1 MKDKIAKS
9 IQNLAAGDAAQKLE
23 LLFQTL
29 GYTTQRKFELDS
41 NHPEDFIDTFG
52 FGEINQQRASLSQWK
67 SVDFLFQLTEDEI
80 KSNGQLGFSSNIDQN
95 YLQSYIFLAVELREN
110 DYTRSQLSDITRE
123 VNRQSDIPIMVLFRH
138 GECFTLSI
146 INRRPNKRAT
156 SKDVLEKITLIKDI
170 NISYPH
176 RAHIEILFDL
186 SLPQLFKQYQFTNFD
201 QLHDAWQKT
210 LDTSELNKRFFKE
223 VANWYFWA
231 VQNVTF
237 PEGAGGNVEI
247 RNATSVIRL
256 ITRLIFVW
264 FLKEKGLVPDD
275 LFNYQSIQE
284 LIKSNAPEESTYY
297 KAILQNLFFATL
309 NQEMN
314 TPNKPDNRKFR
325 NKAKQAGGR
334 DQNYMI
340 HNVYRYE
347 DYFHDS
353 PAILRLF
360 DNIPFLN
367 GGLFE
372 CLDKP
377 DGDNPKQIIRI
388 DGFSERQD
396 NRLNIPNCLFFSE
409 SDRQIDLN
417 DVYGTKNKRYT
428 VRGLINIFH
437 SYKFTVTENTPIEEE
452 IALDPELLG
461 KVFENLLAAYN
472 PETNTTAR
480 KQTGSFYTP
489 REIVDYMVDEALI
502 ACLEGK
508 LSDPS
513 LTLPSKEREIEE
525 TPPFLRQGCSFDLG
539 AIRPLLPVVA
549 PISETHTKSWTRRAG
564 THHPPPLQND
574 DLPENETPPF
584 LRGAGGDRL
593 RHLLAYNDQPHQFT
607 DTEVSGLIE
616 AIDNLKILDPACG
629 SGAFPMGILHKLVYI
644 LSKLDPQNG
653 RWKEKQISKA
663 SEIPDGTIREKVI
676 EDIEQAFE
684 HNELDYGRKL
694 YLIENCIYGVDI
706 QPVAIQISK
715 LRFFISL
722 IVHQN
727 IDNSQENRGVR
738 PLPNLETK
746 FVAANALIGIKG
758 AADFTLR
765 DPRIEQ
771 KEKELA
777 EVRRS
782 YFMARTP
789 KTKAKYRELDD
800 RVRHQISEI
809 LKSGG
814 FPSESA
820 EKLANWKPYEQNAV
834 ADFFDSEW
842 MFGLGD
848 GFDVCIGNPPY
859 VRQEQIKEFK
869 PIFKSQYDCYTGVA
883 DLYVYF
889 YEQGL
894 KLLKNQGIL
903 CYISSNKYFRSGY
916 GEKLRKFLANESTI
930 QQLIDFGDAPIFTAI
945 AYPSIIIASKEQ
957 PKNHQTRV
965 LNWELGQP
973 VDQFAFVFENQSF
986 LMAQKELTADG
997 WRLESSTVL
1006 NLLGKLRTTGTPLGE
1021 YVNGRFYR
1029 GILTG
1034 FNEAFVVDRETRDRL
1049 IAEHPSSAEVL
1060 KPFLRG
1066 RDVKRWSVNFAE
1078 QYLIKIE
1085 SSENKQ
1091 HPWSGKSAKEAEK
1104 IFAKTYPAIHARF
1117 DELREELSK
1126 RSDQGKFFW
1135 ELRSCKYWHEFE
1147 HPKIIYPNICNRNTF
1162 AWDDTGF
1169 YANQKAFIIS
1179 GTSKYLLGIL
1189 NSNIFMW
1196 FFDKLLAKL
1205 QNGFYEPSS
1214 IFMDKLPIP
1223 NAQPQEKLAIEIL
1236 VNYIIYLTA
1245 ELKDIPSHGEKM
1257 VETAEDKLMLSYFE
1271 QIVDALV
1278 MELYLPEEL
1287 HSHDKYF
1294 MSHVLSENLPA
1305 FDTIKGDKMPALRQI
1320 FKRLFDSEHPIR
1332 VHIYF
1337 LNSLEVVRII
1347 RGLG

>member
-1 MKDKIAKS
+1 MNEQQIKETIAQS
-9 IQNLAAGDAAQKLE
+9 IQNLANGNAGEKIEA
-23 LLFQTL
+23 LFQTL
-29 GYTTQRKFELDS
+29 GYSTTRKVELDS
-41 NHPEDFIDTFG
+41 NNPNDFLDMFAWE
-52 FGEINQQRASLSQWK
+52 EINQQRAMFSEWK

-80 KSNGQLGFSSNIDQN
+80 KSNGQLSLFSNQIDKN
-95 YLQSYIFLAVELREN
+95 YLQSYIFLAVGLRGN
-110 DYTRSQLSDITRE
+110 HYNRTDLSNITRE
-123 VNRQSDIPIMVLFRH
+123 VNRLSDIPIMVLFRH

-146 INRRPNKRAT
+146 IHRPPNKKAT

-170 NISYPH
+170 NIIQPH

-186 SLPQLFKQYQFTNFD
+186 SLPQLYKQYQFTNFD

-237 PEGAGGNVEI
+237 PEGAGENIEI

-284 LIKSNAPEESTYY
+284 LIKSNAPTESTYY

-314 TPNKPDNRKFR
+314 TPSKPDNRKFR
-325 NKAKQAGGR
+325 NKAKQAGRR
-334 DQNYMI
+334 DQNYMV

-353 PAILRLF
+353 QAILRLF
-360 DNIPFLN
+360 DDIPFLN

-377 DGDNPKQIIRI
+377 DQDQPKQIIRI

-409 SDRQIDLN
+409 SDQQIDLN

-564 THHPPPLQND
+564 TGAPPLQND

-629 SGAFPMGILHKLVYI
+629 SGAFPMGILHKLVLI
-644 LSKLDPQNG
+644 LTKLDPQNR
-653 RWKEKQISKA
+653 RWKEKQIAKA
-663 SEIPDGTIREKVI
+663 NEIPDSTIREKVI

-706 QPVAIQISK
+706 QPIAIQISK

-727 IDNSQENRGVR
+727 IDNSLENRGVR

-746 FVAANALIGIKG
+746 FVAANALLGIKG
-758 AADFTLR
+758 AGDFTLR
-765 DPRIEQ
+765 DPRIEE

-777 EVRRS
+777 EIRRS

-800 RVRHQISEI
+800 RIRHQISEI

-814 FPSESA
+814 FPGESA
-820 EKLANWKPYEQNAV
+820 EKLAIWKPYEQNTF
-834 ADFFDSEW
+834 ADFFDAEW

-894 KLLKNQGIL
+894 KLLKNKGIL

-916 GEKLRKFLANESTI
+916 GEKLRKCLANQSTI
-930 QQLIDFGDAPIFTAI
+930 LQLIDFGDAPIFTAI

-957 PKNHQTRV
+957 PENHQTRV

-973 VDQFAFVFENQSF
+973 VNRFASVFENQSF
-986 LMAQKELTADG
+986 FIAQKELTADG
-997 WRLESSTVL
+997 WRLESNSVL
-1006 NLLGKLRTTGTPLGE
+1006 QLLEKLRKAGTPLGE

-1066 RDVKRWSVNFAE
+1066 RDVKRWRVEYQNLW
-1078 QYLIKIE
+1078 LIFTRRGIDIK
-1085 SSENKQ
+1085 K
-1091 HPWSGKSAKEAEK
+1091 
-1104 IFAKTYPAIHARF
+1104 YPAI
-1117 DELREELSK
+1117 ENYLSQYQEK
-1126 RSDQGKFFW
+1126 LTPGTGRKAGTYKWYEIQDNVA
-1135 ELRSCKYWHEFE
+1135 YWQEFE
-1147 HPKIIYPNICNRNTF
+1147 QPKIILGRFMNRSTF
-1162 AWDDTGF
+1162 TFDRNNF
-1169 YANQKAFIIS
+1169 YHNDSLYMIS
-1179 GTSKYLLGIL
+1179 GVNEYVVSVL
-1189 NSNIFMW
+1189 NSSVSWW
-1196 FFDKLLAKL
+1196 FLTHICTDL
-1205 QNGFYEPSS
+1205 QNGYIQAFRENLFQ
-1214 IFMDKLPIP
+1214 IPIP
-1223 NAQPQEKLAIEIL
+1223 KLANNEQEPIINL
-1236 VNYIIYLTA
+1236 VNYIIYLTD

-1294 MSHVLSENLPA
+1294 MRHVLSENLPA
-1305 FDTIKGDKMPALRQI
+1305 FDTLKGDKMQALRQI
-1320 FKRLFDSEHPIR
+1320 FKRFFDSEHPIR
-1332 VHIYF
+1332 VNIYF

-1347 RGLG
+1347 RGLETR

>member
-1 MKDKIAKS
+1 MNEQQIKDKIAKS
-9 IQNLAAGDAAQKLE
+9 INDLSKGNPGDKIEQLFQNL
-23 LLFQTL
+23 
-29 GYTTQRKFELDS
+29 GYSTQRKFELDS
-41 NHPEDFIDTFG
+41 HNPDDFLDTFDWE
-52 FGEINQQRASLSQWK
+52 EINRERAMFSQWQ

-80 KSNGQLGFSSNIDQN
+80 KSHGQLSLFTNQIDKN
-95 YLQSYIFLAVELREN
+95 YLQSYIFLAVGLRGN
-110 DYTRSQLSDITRE
+110 HCTRTQLSNITRE
-123 VNRQSDIPIMVLFRH
+123 VNRLSDIPIMVLFRH
-138 GECFTLSI
+138 DDGFTLSI
-146 INRRPNKRAT
+146 INRRPHKRET

-170 NISYPH
+170 NIFEPH

-186 SLPQLFKQYQFTNFD
+186 SLPQLYKQHQFTNFD
-201 QLHDAWQKT
+201 QLHNAWQKT
-210 LDTSELNKRFFKE
+210 LDTSELNTRFFKE

-237 PEGAGGNVEI
+237 PEGAGENIEI

-264 FLKEKGLVPDD
+264 FLKEKELVSDD
-275 LFNYQSIQE
+275 LFKYESIQE

-314 TPNKPDNRKFR
+314 TPSKPDHRKFR

-347 DYFHDS
+347 NYFQDS
-353 PAILRLF
+353 QGFLRLLE
-360 DNIPFLN
+360 NIPFLN

-377 DGDNPKQIIRI
+377 DQENPKLILRV
-388 DGFSERQD
+388 DGFSDRQD
-396 NRLNIPNCLFFSE
+396 NLLNVPNFLFFNESE
-409 SDRQIDLN
+409 EVDLN
-417 DVYGTKNKRYT
+417 EVYGTKNKRYR

-502 ACLEGK
+502 AYLEGK

-513 LTLPSKEREIEE
+513 LTLPSKGRELEDPSL
-525 TPPFLRQGCSFDLG
+525 T
-539 AIRPLLPVVA
+539 LP
-549 PISETHTKSWTRRAG
+549 SKGRE
-564 THHPPPLQND
+564 L
-574 DLPENETPPF
+574 EETPPF

-593 RHLLAYNDQPHQFT
+593 RHLLAYNDQPHLFT
-607 DTEVSGLIE
+607 DTEVEGLIE

-629 SGAFPMGILHKLVYI
+629 SGAFPMGILHKLVFI
-644 LSKLDPQNG
+644 LTKLDPQNR
-653 RWKEKQISKA
+653 RWKEKQIAKA
-663 SEIPDGTIREKVI
+663 NEIPDGTIREKVI

-684 HNELDYGRKL
+684 QNELDYGRKL

-727 IDNSQENRGVR
+727 IDNSLENRGVR

-746 FVAANALIGIKG
+746 FVAANALLGIGKQLNLRSPEVIK
-758 AADFTLR
+758 
-765 DPRIEQ
+765 
-771 KEKELA
+771 KEAELA
-777 EVRRS
+777 KVRQK

-789 KTKAKYRELDD
+789 KTKRECREKDEQL
-800 RVRHQISEI
+800 REEIGGLLKQIGLEN
-809 LKSGG
+809 
-814 FPSESA
+814 A
-820 EKLANWKPYEQNAV
+820 TADTLARWNPYDQNAF
-834 ADFFDSEW
+834 ADFFDLEW
-842 MFGLGD
+842 MFGINH
-848 GFDVCIGNPPY
+848 GFDICIGNPPY

-894 KLLKNQGIL
+894 KLLKNKGIL

-916 GEKLRKFLANESTI
+916 GEKLRKFLANQSTI
-930 QQLIDFGDAPIFTAI
+930 LQLIDFGDAPIFTAI

-957 PKNHQTRV
+957 PENHQTRV

-973 VDQFAFVFENQSF
+973 VDRFASVFENQSF
-986 LMAQKELTADG
+986 FIAQKELTADG
-997 WRLESSTVL
+997 WRLESNSVL
-1006 NLLGKLRTTGTPLGE
+1006 QLLEKLRKAGKPLGE
-1021 YVNGRFYR
+1021 YVNGRFYY
-1029 GILTG
+1029 GIKTG

-1049 IAEHPSSAEVL
+1049 ISDHPSSAEVL

-1066 RDVKRWSVNFAE
+1066 RDVKRWCVEYQDLWLLFIPWHFPLHQDSSIVGASEKAE
-1078 QYLIKIE
+1078 KELIKR
-1085 SSENKQ
+1085 
-1091 HPWSGKSAKEAEK
+1091 
-1104 IFAKTYPAIHARF
+1104 YPAIYKHLLKFKSKLSARNKA
-1117 DELREELSK
+1117 ETGIRYEWYVLQRCAAS
-1126 RSDQGKFFW
+1126 
-1135 ELRSCKYWHEFE
+1135 YWQEFE
-1147 HPKIIYPNICNRNTF
+1147 RPKIIIPAIT
-1162 AWDDTGF
+1162 
-1169 YANQKAFIIS
+1169 QKAEYAADFS
-1179 GTSKYLLGIL
+1179 DYYSNDKTSICVAEDVLYVLGIL
-1189 NSNIFMW
+1189 NSQLMSW
-1196 FFDKLLAKL
+1196 FI
-1205 QNGFYEPSS
+1205 QNTAASKQGGFYEFKPMYVSK
-1214 IFMDKLPIP
+1214 IPIVKSDHP
-1223 NAQPQEKLAIEIL
+1223 ELIETI
-1236 VNYIIYLTA
+1236 VDYIIYLTA

-1257 VETAEDKLMLSYFE
+1257 VATAEDKLMLSYFE

-1294 MSHVLSENLPA
+1294 MRHLLSENIPA
-1305 FDTIKGDKMPALRQI
+1305 FDTLKGDKMNALRQI
-1320 FKRLFDSEHPIR
+1320 FKGLFDSEHPIR
-1332 VHIYF
+1332 VNINF

-1347 RGLG
+1347 RGLA

>member
-1 MKDKIAKS
+1 MNEREMKDKIAKS
-9 IQNLAAGDAAQKLE
+9 IQSLAAGNAAEKLE

-41 NHPEDFIDTFG
+41 NSPEDFIDTFG

-80 KSNGQLGFSSNIDQN
+80 KSNRKLGFSSNIDQN

-170 NISYPH
+170 NIFQPH

-275 LFNYQSIQE
+275 LFNYQRVQQ
-284 LIKSNAPEESTYY
+284 LIKSYEPTESTYY

-314 TPNKPDNRKFR
+314 TPSKPDNRKFR

-334 DQNYMI
+334 DQNYMV

-347 DYFHDS
+347 HYFHDS

-377 DGDNPKQIIRI
+377 DQYQPKQIVRI

-409 SDRQIDLN
+409 SAQQIDLN

-508 LSDPS
+508 LTS
-513 LTLPSKEREIEE
+513 LSGEKEVN
-525 TPPFLRQGCSFDLG
+525 Q
-539 AIRPLLPVVA
+539 
-549 PISETHTKSWTRRAG
+549 
-564 THHPPPLQND
+564 
-574 DLPENETPPF
+574 
-584 LRGAGGDRL
+584 RL
-593 RHLLAYNDQPHQFT
+593 RHLFAYNNQQHQFT

-727 IDNSQENRGVR
+727 IDDSQENRGVR

-800 RVRHQISEI
+800 QVRHQISEI

-965 LNWELGQP
+965 LNWELGQA
-973 VDQFAFVFENQSF
+973 VDQFASVFENQSF

-1006 NLLGKLRTTGTPLGE
+1006 NLLGKLRKAGTPLGE
-1021 YVNGRFYR
+1021 YVNGRFYY
-1029 GILTG
+1029 GIKTG

-1066 RDVKRWSVNFAE
+1066 RDVKRWSVEYQNLW
-1078 QYLIKIE
+1078 LIFTRRGIDIK
-1085 SSENKQ
+1085 K
-1091 HPWSGKSAKEAEK
+1091 
-1104 IFAKTYPAIHARF
+1104 YPAI
-1117 DELREELSK
+1117 ENYLSQYQEK
-1126 RSDQGKFFW
+1126 LTPGTGRKVGTYKWYEIQDNVA
-1135 ELRSCKYWHEFE
+1135 YWQEFE
-1147 HPKIIYPNICNRNTF
+1147 QPKIVYPDIAIRCEF
-1162 AWDDTGF
+1162 AFDTNSF
-1169 YANQKAFIIS
+1169 YPDCTLFLIPAE
-1179 GTSKYLLGIL
+1179 SKYLLGFL
-1189 NSNIFMW
+1189 NSGMIQ
-1196 FFDKLLAKL
+1196 FFINQICPAVRGDFKRFK
-1205 QNGFYEPSS
+1205 S
-1214 IFMDKLPIP
+1214 IYVSQIPIP
-1223 NAQPQEKLAIEIL
+1223 TTTEPQRNVIETL
-1236 VNYIIYLTA
+1236 VNYIIYLTG

-1271 QIVDALV
+1271 QVVDALV

-1332 VHIYF
+1332 VNIYF

>member
-1 MKDKIAKS
+1 MNEREMKDKIAKS
-9 IQNLAAGDAAQKLE
+9 IQSLAAGNAAEKLE

-41 NHPEDFIDTFG
+41 NSPEDFIDTFG

-80 KSNGQLGFSSNIDQN
+80 KSNRKLGFSSNIDQN

-170 NISYPH
+170 NIFQPH

-275 LFNYQSIQE
+275 LFNYQRVQQ
-284 LIKSNAPEESTYY
+284 LIKSYEPTESTYY

-314 TPNKPDNRKFR
+314 TPSKPDNRKFR

-334 DQNYMI
+334 DQNYMV

-347 DYFHDS
+347 HYFHDS

-377 DGDNPKQIIRI
+377 DQYQPKQIVRI

-409 SDRQIDLN
+409 SAQQIDLN

-508 LSDPS
+508 LTS
-513 LTLPSKEREIEE
+513 LSGEKEVN
-525 TPPFLRQGCSFDLG
+525 Q
-539 AIRPLLPVVA
+539 
-549 PISETHTKSWTRRAG
+549 
-564 THHPPPLQND
+564 
-574 DLPENETPPF
+574 
-584 LRGAGGDRL
+584 RL
-593 RHLLAYNDQPHQFT
+593 RHLFAYNNQSHQFT

-727 IDNSQENRGVR
+727 IDDSQENRGVR

-800 RVRHQISEI
+800 QVRHQISEI

-965 LNWELGQP
+965 LNWELGQA
-973 VDQFAFVFENQSF
+973 VDQFASVFENQSF

-1006 NLLGKLRTTGTPLGE
+1006 NLLEKLRTTGTPLGE
-1021 YVNGRFYR
+1021 YVNGRFYY
-1029 GILTG
+1029 GIKTG

-1066 RDVKRWSVNFAE
+1066 RDVKRWSVEYQNLW
-1078 QYLIKIE
+1078 LIFTRRGIDIK
-1085 SSENKQ
+1085 K
-1091 HPWSGKSAKEAEK
+1091 
-1104 IFAKTYPAIHARF
+1104 YPAI
-1117 DELREELSK
+1117 ENYLSQYQEK
-1126 RSDQGKFFW
+1126 LTPGTGRKVGTYKWYEIQDNVA
-1135 ELRSCKYWHEFE
+1135 YWQEFE
-1147 HPKIIYPNICNRNTF
+1147 QPKIVYPDIAIRCEF
-1162 AWDDTGF
+1162 AFDTNSF
-1169 YANQKAFIIS
+1169 YPDCTLFLIPAE
-1179 GTSKYLLGIL
+1179 SKYLLGFL
-1189 NSNIFMW
+1189 NSGMIQ
-1196 FFDKLLAKL
+1196 FFINQICPAVRGDFKRFK
-1205 QNGFYEPSS
+1205 S
-1214 IFMDKLPIP
+1214 IYVSQIPIP
-1223 NAQPQEKLAIEIL
+1223 TTTEPQRNVIETL
-1236 VNYIIYLTA
+1236 VNYIIYLTG

-1271 QIVDALV
+1271 QVVDALV

-1294 MSHVLSENLPA
+1294 MSHVLSENLPV

-1332 VHIYF
+1332 VNIYF

>member
-1 MKDKIAKS
+1 MNEREMKDKIAKS
-9 IQNLAAGDAAQKLE
+9 IQSLAAGNAAEKLE

-41 NHPEDFIDTFG
+41 NSPEDFIDTFG

-80 KSNGQLGFSSNIDQN
+80 KSNRKLGFSSNIDQN

-170 NISYPH
+170 NIFQPH

-275 LFNYQSIQE
+275 LFNYQRVQQ
-284 LIKSNAPEESTYY
+284 LIKSYEPTESTYY

-314 TPNKPDNRKFR
+314 TPSKPDNRKFR

-334 DQNYMI
+334 DQNYMV

-347 DYFHDS
+347 HYFHDS

-377 DGDNPKQIIRI
+377 DQYQPKQIVRI

-409 SDRQIDLN
+409 SAQQIDLN

-508 LSDPS
+508 LTS
-513 LTLPSKEREIEE
+513 LSGEKEVN
-525 TPPFLRQGCSFDLG
+525 Q
-539 AIRPLLPVVA
+539 
-549 PISETHTKSWTRRAG
+549 
-564 THHPPPLQND
+564 
-574 DLPENETPPF
+574 
-584 LRGAGGDRL
+584 RL
-593 RHLLAYNDQPHQFT
+593 RHLFAYNNQQHQFT

-727 IDNSQENRGVR
+727 IHDSQENRGVR

-800 RVRHQISEI
+800 QVRHQISEI

-842 MFGLGD
+842 MFGLGE

-965 LNWELGQP
+965 LNWELGQA
-973 VDQFAFVFENQSF
+973 VDQFASVFENQSF

-1006 NLLGKLRTTGTPLGE
+1006 NLLGKLRKAGTPLGE
-1021 YVNGRFYR
+1021 YVNGRFYY
-1029 GILTG
+1029 GIKTA
-1034 FNEAFVVDRETRDRL
+1034 FNEAFVVDTETRDRL
-1049 IAEHPSSAEVL
+1049 IAEHSSSAEVL

-1066 RDVKRWSVNFAE
+1066 RDVKRWRVNFAD

-1085 SSENKQ
+1085 SSENKK
-1091 HPWSGKSAKEAEK
+1091 HPWSNKENSEAEK
-1104 IFAKTYPAIHARF
+1104 VFAKTYPAIYKHFQQFRAS
-1117 DELREELSK
+1117 LIKRE
-1126 RSDQGKFFW
+1126 DQGKYFW
-1135 ELRSCKYWHEFE
+1135 ELRSCKYWQEFE
-1147 HPKIIYPNICNRNTF
+1147 QPKIIIPAITQNVEYAADFAGYFSNDKTSICVIE
-1162 AWDDTGF
+1162 DVC
-1169 YANQKAFIIS
+1169 YV
-1179 GTSKYLLGIL
+1179 LGIL
-1189 NSNIFMW
+1189 NSQLMW
-1196 FFDKLLAKL
+1196 WFI
-1205 QNGFYEPSS
+1205 QNTAASKQGGFYEFKPMYVS
-1214 IFMDKLPIP
+1214 KLPIVKSDRP
-1223 NAQPQEKLAIEIL
+1223 ELIETL

-1271 QIVDALV
+1271 QVVDALV

-1294 MSHVLSENLPA
+1294 MSHVLSENLPV

-1332 VHIYF
+1332 VNIYF

>member
-1 MKDKIAKS
+1 MNEQQMKDKIAKS
-9 IQNLAAGDAAQKLE
+9 IQNLAAGNAAQKLE

-170 NISYPH
+170 NIFQPH

-275 LFNYQSIQE
+275 LFNYQRVQE
-284 LIKSNAPEESTYY
+284 LIKSNEPTESTYY

-314 TPNKPDNRKFR
+314 TPSKPDNRKFR

-334 DQNYMI
+334 DQNYMV

-377 DGDNPKQIIRI
+377 DQDQPKQIVRI

-409 SDRQIDLN
+409 SEQQIDLN

-508 LSDPS
+508 LTS
-513 LTLPSKEREIEE
+513 LSGEREVN
-525 TPPFLRQGCSFDLG
+525 Q
-539 AIRPLLPVVA
+539 
-549 PISETHTKSWTRRAG
+549 
-564 THHPPPLQND
+564 
-574 DLPENETPPF
+574 
-584 LRGAGGDRL
+584 RL
-593 RHLLAYNDQPHQFT
+593 RHLFAYNNQSHQFT

-727 IDNSQENRGVR
+727 IDDSQENRGVR

-800 RVRHQISEI
+800 QVRHQISEI

-965 LNWELGQP
+965 LNWELGQA

-1066 RDVKRWSVNFAE
+1066 RDVKRWIVEDPDLWLLFIPWHFPLHEDSTIVGASEKAE
-1078 QYLIKIE
+1078 KELIKR
-1085 SSENKQ
+1085 
-1091 HPWSGKSAKEAEK
+1091 
-1104 IFAKTYPAIHARF
+1104 YPAIYKHLLKFKSQLSARNKA
-1117 DELREELSK
+1117 ETGIRYEWYVLQRCAAS
-1126 RSDQGKFFW
+1126 
-1135 ELRSCKYWHEFE
+1135 YWQEFE
-1147 HPKIIYPNICNRNTF
+1147 QPKIVYQEIATYQAF
-1162 AWDDTGF
+1162 AWDS
-1169 YANQKAFIIS
+1169 QKLYTNNKIFFIPNS
-1179 GTSKYLLGIL
+1179 TYYLLSIL
-1189 NSNIFMW
+1189 NSQITW
-1196 FFDKLLAKL
+1196 FFLDGIVGKMAGGTYAL
-1205 QNGFYEPSS
+1205 QS
-1214 IFMDKLPIP
+1214 IYISQIPIP
-1223 NAQPQEKLAIEIL
+1223 NAQPQEKSAIEIL

-1271 QIVDALV
+1271 QVVDALV

-1287 HSHDKYF
+1287 HSHDKHF
-1294 MSHVLSENLPA
+1294 MSHVLSENLPV

-1332 VHIYF
+1332 VNIYF

>member
-1 MKDKIAKS
+1 MNEREMKDKIAKS
-9 IQNLAAGDAAQKLE
+9 IQSLAAGNAAEKLE

-41 NHPEDFIDTFG
+41 NSPEDFIDTFG

-80 KSNGQLGFSSNIDQN
+80 KSNRKLGFSSNIDQN

-170 NISYPH
+170 NIFQPH

-275 LFNYQSIQE
+275 LFNYQRVQQ
-284 LIKSNAPEESTYY
+284 LIKSYEPTESTYY

-314 TPNKPDNRKFR
+314 TPSKPDNRKFR

-334 DQNYMI
+334 DQNYMV

-377 DGDNPKQIIRI
+377 DQYQPKQIVRI

-409 SDRQIDLN
+409 SAQQIDLN

-508 LSDPS
+508 LTS
-513 LTLPSKEREIEE
+513 LSGEKEVN
-525 TPPFLRQGCSFDLG
+525 Q
-539 AIRPLLPVVA
+539 
-549 PISETHTKSWTRRAG
+549 
-564 THHPPPLQND
+564 
-574 DLPENETPPF
+574 
-584 LRGAGGDRL
+584 RL
-593 RHLLAYNDQPHQFT
+593 RHLFAYNNQSHQFT

-727 IDNSQENRGVR
+727 IDDSQENRGVR

-800 RVRHQISEI
+800 QVRHQISEI

-965 LNWELGQP
+965 LNWELGQA
-973 VDQFAFVFENQSF
+973 VDQFASVFENQSF

-1006 NLLGKLRTTGTPLGE
+1006 NLLEKLRKAGTPLGE
-1021 YVNGRFYR
+1021 YVNGRFYY
-1029 GILTG
+1029 GIKTG

-1066 RDVKRWSVNFAE
+1066 RDVKRWSVEYQNLW
-1078 QYLIKIE
+1078 LIFTRRGIDIK
-1085 SSENKQ
+1085 K
-1091 HPWSGKSAKEAEK
+1091 
-1104 IFAKTYPAIHARF
+1104 YPAI
-1117 DELREELSK
+1117 ENYLSQYQEK
-1126 RSDQGKFFW
+1126 LTPGTGRKVGTYKWYEIQDNVA
-1135 ELRSCKYWHEFE
+1135 YWQEFE
-1147 HPKIIYPNICNRNTF
+1147 QPKIVYPDIAIRCEF
-1162 AWDDTGF
+1162 AFDTNSF
-1169 YANQKAFIIS
+1169 YPDCTLFLIPAE
-1179 GTSKYLLGIL
+1179 SKYLLGFL
-1189 NSNIFMW
+1189 NSGMIQ
-1196 FFDKLLAKL
+1196 FFINQICPAVRGDFKRFK
-1205 QNGFYEPSS
+1205 S
-1214 IFMDKLPIP
+1214 IYVSQIPIP
-1223 NAQPQEKLAIEIL
+1223 TTTEPQRNVIETL
-1236 VNYIIYLTA
+1236 VNYIIYLTG

-1271 QIVDALV
+1271 QVVDALV

-1294 MSHVLSENLPA
+1294 MSHVLSENLPV

-1332 VHIYF
+1332 VNIYF

>member
-1 MKDKIAKS
+1 MNEQQMKDKISQS
-9 IQNLAAGDAAQKLE
+9 IQNLAAGNAAEKIE
-23 LLFQTL
+23 ALFQTL
-29 GYTTQRKFELDS
+29 GYSTTRKFELDS
-41 NHPEDFIDTFG
+41 NNPNDFLDRFG
-52 FGEINQQRASLSQWK
+52 WEGINQQRAMFSEWK

-80 KSNGQLGFSSNIDQN
+80 KSNGKLGFVSKIDQN
-95 YLQSYIFLAVELREN
+95 YLQSYIFLAISLRGN
-110 DYTRSQLSDITRE
+110 HYNRTDLSNITRE
-123 VNRQSDIPIMVLFRH
+123 VNRQSDIPILVLFRH
-138 GECFTLSI
+138 GDCFTLSI
-146 INRRPNKRAT
+146 INRRPNKLET

-170 NISYPH
+170 NIFQPH

-186 SLPQLFKQYQFTNFD
+186 SLPQLYKQYQFTNFD

-231 VQNVTF
+231 VQNVTL
-237 PEGAGGNVEI
+237 PESGTGFQPVNNQEHHRQDAC
-247 RNATSVIRL
+247 ATFIIRL

-334 DQNYMI
+334 DQNYMV

-360 DNIPFLN
+360 DDIPFLN

-377 DGDNPKQIIRI
+377 DRDQPKQIIRI

-409 SDRQIDLN
+409 SDQQIDLN

-502 ACLEGK
+502 ACLECK

-539 AIRPLLPVVA
+539 EIRPLLPVVA

-564 THHPPPLQND
+564 TGAPPLQND

-607 DTEVSGLIE
+607 DTEVAGLIE
-616 AIDNLKILDPACG
+616 AIDHLKILDPACG
-629 SGAFPMGILHKLVYI
+629 SGAFPMGILHKLVFI
-644 LSKLDPQNG
+644 LTKLDPQNR
-653 RWKEKQISKA
+653 RWKEKQIAKA
-663 SEIPDGTIREKVI
+663 NEIPDSTIREKVI

-684 HNELDYGRKL
+684 QNELDYGRKL

-706 QPVAIQISK
+706 QPIAIQISK

-727 IDNSQENRGVR
+727 IDNSLENRGVR

-746 FVAANALIGIKG
+746 FVAANALLGIKG
-758 AADFTLR
+758 AGDFTLR
-765 DPRIEQ
+765 DPRIEE

-800 RVRHQISEI
+800 RIRHQISEI
-809 LKSGG
+809 LKCGG

-820 EKLANWKPYEQNAV
+820 EKLAIWKPYEQNTF
-834 ADFFDSEW
+834 ADFFDAEW
-842 MFGLGD
+842 MFGISD
-848 GFDVCIGNPPY
+848 GFDICIGNPPY
-859 VRQEQIKEFK
+859 VRQ
-869 PIFKSQYDCYTGVA
+869 G
-883 DLYVYF
+883 
-889 YEQGL
+889 
-894 KLLKNQGIL
+894 
-903 CYISSNKYFRSGY
+903 
-916 GEKLRKFLANESTI
+916 AN
-930 QQLIDFGDAPIFTAI
+930 
-945 AYPSIIIASKEQ
+945 
-957 PKNHQTRV
+957 
-965 LNWELGQP
+965 
-973 VDQFAFVFENQSF
+973 
-986 LMAQKELTADG
+986 
-997 WRLESSTVL
+997 
-1006 NLLGKLRTTGTPLGE
+1006 
-1021 YVNGRFYR
+1021 
-1029 GILTG
+1029 
-1034 FNEAFVVDRETRDRL
+1034 
-1049 IAEHPSSAEVL
+1049 
-1060 KPFLRG
+1060 
-1066 RDVKRWSVNFAE
+1066 
-1078 QYLIKIE
+1078 
-1085 SSENKQ
+1085 
-1091 HPWSGKSAKEAEK
+1091 
-1104 IFAKTYPAIHARF
+1104 
-1117 DELREELSK
+1117 
-1126 RSDQGKFFW
+1126 
-1135 ELRSCKYWHEFE
+1135 
-1147 HPKIIYPNICNRNTF
+1147 
-1162 AWDDTGF
+1162 
-1169 YANQKAFIIS
+1169 
-1179 GTSKYLLGIL
+1179 
-1189 NSNIFMW
+1189 
-1196 FFDKLLAKL
+1196 
-1205 QNGFYEPSS
+1205 
-1214 IFMDKLPIP
+1214 
-1223 NAQPQEKLAIEIL
+1223 
-1236 VNYIIYLTA
+1236 
-1245 ELKDIPSHGEKM
+1245 
-1257 VETAEDKLMLSYFE
+1257 
-1271 QIVDALV
+1271 
-1278 MELYLPEEL
+1278 
-1287 HSHDKYF
+1287 
-1294 MSHVLSENLPA
+1294 
-1305 FDTIKGDKMPALRQI
+1305 
-1320 FKRLFDSEHPIR
+1320 
-1332 VHIYF
+1332 
-1337 LNSLEVVRII
+1337 
-1347 RGLG
+1347 

>member
-1 MKDKIAKS
+1 MNEREMKDKIAKS
-9 IQNLAAGDAAQKLE
+9 IQSLAAGNAAEKLE

-41 NHPEDFIDTFG
+41 NSPEDFIDTFG

-80 KSNGQLGFSSNIDQN
+80 KSNRKLGFSSNIDQN

-170 NISYPH
+170 NIFQPH

-275 LFNYQSIQE
+275 LFNYQRVQQ
-284 LIKSNAPEESTYY
+284 LIKSYEPTESTYY

-314 TPNKPDNRKFR
+314 TPSKPDNRKFR

-334 DQNYMI
+334 DQNYMV

-347 DYFHDS
+347 HYFHDS

-377 DGDNPKQIIRI
+377 DQYQPKQIVRI

-409 SDRQIDLN
+409 SAQQIDLN

-508 LSDPS
+508 LTS
-513 LTLPSKEREIEE
+513 LSGEKEVN
-525 TPPFLRQGCSFDLG
+525 Q
-539 AIRPLLPVVA
+539 
-549 PISETHTKSWTRRAG
+549 
-564 THHPPPLQND
+564 
-574 DLPENETPPF
+574 
-584 LRGAGGDRL
+584 RL
-593 RHLLAYNDQPHQFT
+593 RHLFAYNNQSHQFT

-727 IDNSQENRGVR
+727 IDDSQENRGVR

-777 EVRRS
+777 EVRKS

-800 RVRHQISEI
+800 QVRHQISEI

-859 VRQEQIKEFK
+859 VRMEQIKHLK
-869 PIFKSQYDCYTGVA
+869 LSLQKQYDCYTGRA

-894 KLLKNQGIL
+894 KLLKNKGIL

-916 GEKLRKFLANESTI
+916 GEKLRKFLANQSTI
-930 QQLIDFGDAPIFTAI
+930 LQLIDFGDAPIFTAI

-957 PKNHQTRV
+957 PENHQTRV

-973 VDQFAFVFENQSF
+973 VDRFASVFENQSF
-986 LMAQKELTADG
+986 FIAQKELTADG
-997 WRLESSTVL
+997 WRLESNSVL
-1006 NLLGKLRTTGTPLGE
+1006 QLLEKLRKAGKPLGE

-1029 GILTG
+1029 GIVTG
-1034 FNEAFVVDRETRDRL
+1034 FNEAFVIDRSTRDRL
-1049 IAEHPSSAEVL
+1049 IAEHPASAEVV

-1066 RDVKRWSVNFAE
+1066 RDVKRWCVDFAE
-1078 QYLIKIE
+1078 QYI
-1085 SSENKQ
+1085 
-1091 HPWSGKSAKEAEK
+1091 
-1104 IFAKTYPAIHARF
+1104 IFAKRGFPVDKYPAIQAYLEQYRK
-1117 DELREELSK
+1117 ELSA
-1126 RSDQGKFFW
+1126 RATINTHPW
-1135 ELRSCKYWHEFE
+1135 YELQQPQEGIWQEFE
-1147 HPKIIYPNICNRNTF
+1147 QPKIVYQEIATYQAF
-1162 AWDDTGF
+1162 AWDS
-1169 YANQKAFIIS
+1169 QKLYTNNKIFFIPNS
-1179 GTSKYLLGIL
+1179 TYYLLSIL
-1189 NSNIFMW
+1189 NSQITW
-1196 FFDKLLAKL
+1196 FFLDRIVGKMAGGTYAL
-1205 QNGFYEPSS
+1205 QS
-1214 IFMDKLPIP
+1214 IYISQIPIP
-1223 NAQPQEKLAIEIL
+1223 NAQPQEKSAIETL

-1271 QIVDALV
+1271 QVVDALV

-1287 HSHDKYF
+1287 HSNDKYF

-1320 FKRLFDSEHPIR
+1320 FKRIFDSEHPIR
-1332 VHIYF
+1332 VNIYF

>member
-1 MKDKIAKS
+1 MNEQEMKDKIAKS
-9 IQNLAAGDAAQKLE
+9 IQNLAAGNAAQKLE

-52 FGEINQQRASLSQWK
+52 FEEINQQRASLSQWK

-80 KSNGQLGFSSNIDQN
+80 KSNGQLGFSSNIDKN

-110 DYTRSQLSDITRE
+110 DYTRSQLSHITRE
-123 VNRQSDIPIMVLFRH
+123 VNRQSDIAIMVLFRH

-170 NISYPH
+170 NIVQPH

-186 SLPQLFKQYQFTNFD
+186 SSPQLFKQYQFTNFD

-275 LFNYQSIQE
+275 LFNYQRVQE
-284 LIKSNAPEESTYY
+284 LIKSNEPTESTYY
-297 KAILQNLFFATL
+297 KAIMQNLFFATL

-314 TPNKPDNRKFR
+314 TPSKPDNRKFR
-325 NKAKQAGGR
+325 NKANQAGGR
-334 DQNYMI
+334 DQNYMV

-377 DGDNPKQIIRI
+377 DQAQPKQIVRI

-409 SDRQIDLN
+409 SDQQIDLN

-489 REIVDYMVDEALI
+489 REIVDYMVEEALI

-508 LSDPS
+508 LTS
-513 LTLPSKEREIEE
+513 LSGEKEVN
-525 TPPFLRQGCSFDLG
+525 Q
-539 AIRPLLPVVA
+539 
-549 PISETHTKSWTRRAG
+549 
-564 THHPPPLQND
+564 
-574 DLPENETPPF
+574 
-584 LRGAGGDRL
+584 RL
-593 RHLLAYNDQPHQFT
+593 RHLFAYNNQSHQFT

-644 LSKLDPQNG
+644 LSKLDPQNS

-706 QPVAIQISK
+706 QSVAIQISK

-727 IDNSQENRGVR
+727 IDDSQENRGVR

-800 RVRHQISEI
+800 QVRHQISEI

-848 GFDVCIGNPPY
+848 GFDICIGNPPY

-916 GEKLRKFLANESTI
+916 GEKLRKFLANQSTI
-930 QQLIDFGDAPIFTAI
+930 HQLIDFGDAPIFTAI

-965 LNWELGQP
+965 LKWELGQP
-973 VDQFAFVFENQSF
+973 VDQFASVFENQSF

-1006 NLLGKLRTTGTPLGE
+1006 NLLGKLRKAGTPLGE
-1021 YVNGRFYR
+1021 YVNGKFYY
-1029 GILTG
+1029 GIKTG
-1034 FNEAFVVDRETRDRL
+1034 FNDAFVVDRETRDRL

-1066 RDVKRWSVNFAE
+1066 RDVKRWRVEYQNLW
-1078 QYLIKIE
+1078 LIFTRRGIDIK
-1085 SSENKQ
+1085 K
-1091 HPWSGKSAKEAEK
+1091 
-1104 IFAKTYPAIHARF
+1104 YPAI
-1117 DELREELSK
+1117 ENYLSQYQEK
-1126 RSDQGKFFW
+1126 LTPGTGRKAGTYKWYEIQDNVA
-1135 ELRSCKYWHEFE
+1135 YWQEFE
-1147 HPKIIYPNICNRNTF
+1147 QPKIVYPDIYGHPSF
-1162 AWDDTGF
+1162 AIDKTGF
-1169 YANQKAFIIS
+1169 YSGNTCYFIPTNKTWLC
-1179 GTSKYLLGIL
+1179 GLL
-1189 NSNIFMW
+1189 NSQLIEW
-1196 FFDKLLAKL
+1196 FYSMIS
-1205 QNGFYEPSS
+1205 NS
-1214 IFMDKLPIP
+1214 IRGGYFRAFSDYMKQIPIP
-1223 NAQPQEKLAIEIL
+1223 NNPQPEIIETL
-1236 VNYIIYLTA
+1236 VNYIIYLTG
-1245 ELKDIPSHGEKM
+1245 ELKDIPSYGEKM

-1271 QIVDALV
+1271 QVVDALV

-1287 HSHDKYF
+1287 HSNDKYF

-1320 FKRLFDSEHPIR
+1320 FKRIFDSEHPIR
-1332 VHIYF
+1332 VNIYF

>member
-1 MKDKIAKS
+1 MNEQHMKDKIAKS
-9 IQNLAAGDAAQKLE
+9 IQNLAAGNAAQKLE

-52 FGEINQQRASLSQWK
+52 FGDINQQRASLSQWK

-80 KSNGQLGFSSNIDQN
+80 KSNGQLGFSSNIDKN

-146 INRRPNKRAT
+146 INRRPNKRET
-156 SKDVLEKITLIKDI
+156 SKDVLEKITLIKSI
-170 NISYPH
+170 NIFQPH

-201 QLHDAWQKT
+201 QLHEAWQKT

-275 LFNYQSIQE
+275 LFNYQRVQQ
-284 LIKSNAPEESTYY
+284 LIKSNEPTESTYY

-314 TPNKPDNRKFR
+314 TPSKPDNRKFR

-334 DQNYMI
+334 DQNYMV

-347 DYFHDS
+347 DYFYDS

-377 DGDNPKQIIRI
+377 DQYQPKQIVRI

-409 SDRQIDLN
+409 SAQQIDLN

-508 LSDPS
+508 LTS
-513 LTLPSKEREIEE
+513 LSGEKEVN
-525 TPPFLRQGCSFDLG
+525 Q
-539 AIRPLLPVVA
+539 
-549 PISETHTKSWTRRAG
+549 
-564 THHPPPLQND
+564 
-574 DLPENETPPF
+574 
-584 LRGAGGDRL
+584 RL
-593 RHLLAYNDQPHQFT
+593 RHLFAYNNQSHQFT

-777 EVRRS
+777 EVRKS

-800 RVRHQISEI
+800 QVRHQISEI

-820 EKLANWKPYEQNAV
+820 AKLANWKPYEQNAV

-848 GFDVCIGNPPY
+848 GFDICIGNPPY

-916 GEKLRKFLANESTI
+916 GEKLRKFLAKESTI

-1021 YVNGRFYR
+1021 YVNGRFYY
-1029 GILTG
+1029 GIKTG

-1066 RDVKRWSVNFAE
+1066 RDVKRWSVNFAD

-1085 SSENKQ
+1085 SSENKK
-1091 HPWSGKSAKEAEK
+1091 HPWSNKANSEAEK
-1104 IFAKTYPAIHARF
+1104 VFAKTYPAIYKHFQQFR
-1117 DELREELSK
+1117 DSLIKRE
-1126 RSDQGKFFW
+1126 DQGKYFW
-1135 ELRSCKYWHEFE
+1135 ELRSCKYWQEFE
-1147 HPKIIYPNICNRNTF
+1147 QPKIIIPAITQNVEYAADFVGYFSNDKTSICVIE
-1162 AWDDTGF
+1162 DVC
-1169 YANQKAFIIS
+1169 YV
-1179 GTSKYLLGIL
+1179 LGIL
-1189 NSNIFMW
+1189 NSQLMW
-1196 FFDKLLAKL
+1196 WFI
-1205 QNGFYEPSS
+1205 QNTAASKQGGFYEFKPMYVS
-1214 IFMDKLPIP
+1214 KLPIVKSERP
-1223 NAQPQEKLAIEIL
+1223 ELIETL

-1271 QIVDALV
+1271 QVVDALV

-1305 FDTIKGDKMPALRQI
+1305 FDTIKGDKMPVLRQI
-1320 FKRLFDSEHPIR
+1320 FKRIFDSEHPIR
-1332 VHIYF
+1332 VNIYF

>member
-1 MKDKIAKS
+1 MNEQQMKDKIAKS

-23 LLFQTL
+23 FLFQTL

-52 FGEINQQRASLSQWK
+52 FGEINQQRAILSQWK

-80 KSNGQLGFSSNIDQN
+80 KSNGQLGSFSNIDQN

-170 NISYPH
+170 NICQPH
-176 RAHIEILFDL
+176 RAHIEILSDL

-275 LFNYQSIQE
+275 LFNYQRVQQ
-284 LIKSNAPEESTYY
+284 LIKSNEPTESTYY

-314 TPNKPDNRKFR
+314 TPSKPDNRKFR

-334 DQNYMI
+334 DQNYMV

-377 DGDNPKQIIRI
+377 DQDQPKKIVRI

-409 SDRQIDLN
+409 SDQQIDLN

-508 LSDPS
+508 LTS
-513 LTLPSKEREIEE
+513 LSGEKEVN
-525 TPPFLRQGCSFDLG
+525 Q
-539 AIRPLLPVVA
+539 
-549 PISETHTKSWTRRAG
+549 
-564 THHPPPLQND
+564 
-574 DLPENETPPF
+574 
-584 LRGAGGDRL
+584 RL
-593 RHLLAYNDQPHQFT
+593 RHLFAYNNQSHQFT

-722 IVHQN
+722 IVNQN

-814 FPSESA
+814 FPGESA
-820 EKLANWKPYEQNAV
+820 EKLAIWKPYEQNTF
-834 ADFFDSEW
+834 ADFFDAEW

-848 GFDVCIGNPPY
+848 GFDICIGNPPY

-1021 YVNGRFYR
+1021 YVNGKFYY
-1029 GILTG
+1029 GIKTG

-1066 RDVKRWSVNFAE
+1066 RDVKRWSVEYQNLW
-1078 QYLIKIE
+1078 LIFTRRGIDIK
-1085 SSENKQ
+1085 K
-1091 HPWSGKSAKEAEK
+1091 
-1104 IFAKTYPAIHARF
+1104 YPAI
-1117 DELREELSK
+1117 ENYLSQYQEK
-1126 RSDQGKFFW
+1126 LTPGTGRKAGTYKWYEIQDNVA
-1135 ELRSCKYWHEFE
+1135 YWQEFE
-1147 HPKIIYPNICNRNTF
+1147 QPKIVYQEIATYQAF
-1162 AWDDTGF
+1162 AWDS
-1169 YANQKAFIIS
+1169 QKLYTNNKNFFIPNS
-1179 GTSKYLLGIL
+1179 TYYLLSIL
-1189 NSNIFMW
+1189 NSQITW
-1196 FFDKLLAKL
+1196 FFLDRIVGKMAGGTYAL
-1205 QNGFYEPSS
+1205 QS
-1214 IFMDKLPIP
+1214 IYISQIPIP
-1223 NAQPQEKLAIEIL
+1223 NAQPQEKSAIEIL

-1271 QIVDALV
+1271 QVVDALV

-1320 FKRLFDSEHPIR
+1320 FKRIFDSEHPIR
-1332 VHIYF
+1332 VNIYF

>member
-1 MKDKIAKS
+1 MNEREMKDKIAKS
-9 IQNLAAGDAAQKLE
+9 IQSLAAGNAAEKLE

-41 NHPEDFIDTFG
+41 NSPEDFIDTFG

-80 KSNGQLGFSSNIDQN
+80 KSNRKLGFSSNIDQN

-170 NISYPH
+170 NIFQPH

-275 LFNYQSIQE
+275 LFNYQRVQQ
-284 LIKSNAPEESTYY
+284 LIKSYEPTESTYY

-314 TPNKPDNRKFR
+314 TPSKPDNRKFR

-334 DQNYMI
+334 DQNYMV

-347 DYFHDS
+347 HYFHDS

-377 DGDNPKQIIRI
+377 DQYQPKQIVRI

-409 SDRQIDLN
+409 SAQQIDLN

-508 LSDPS
+508 LTS
-513 LTLPSKEREIEE
+513 LSGEKEVN
-525 TPPFLRQGCSFDLG
+525 Q
-539 AIRPLLPVVA
+539 
-549 PISETHTKSWTRRAG
+549 
-564 THHPPPLQND
+564 
-574 DLPENETPPF
+574 
-584 LRGAGGDRL
+584 RL
-593 RHLLAYNDQPHQFT
+593 RHLFAYNNQSHQFT

-727 IDNSQENRGVR
+727 IDDSQENRGVR

-800 RVRHQISEI
+800 QVRHQISEI

-842 MFGLGD
+842 MFGLGE

-965 LNWELGQP
+965 LNWELGQA
-973 VDQFAFVFENQSF
+973 VDQFASVFENQSF

-1006 NLLGKLRTTGTPLGE
+1006 NLLGKLRKAGTPLGE
-1021 YVNGRFYR
+1021 YVNGRFYY
-1029 GILTG
+1029 GIKTG

-1066 RDVKRWSVNFAE
+1066 RDVKRWSVEYQNLW
-1078 QYLIKIE
+1078 LIFTRRGIDIK
-1085 SSENKQ
+1085 K
-1091 HPWSGKSAKEAEK
+1091 
-1104 IFAKTYPAIHARF
+1104 YPAI
-1117 DELREELSK
+1117 ENYLSQYQEK
-1126 RSDQGKFFW
+1126 LTPGTGRKVGTYKWYEIQDNVA
-1135 ELRSCKYWHEFE
+1135 YWQEFE
-1147 HPKIIYPNICNRNTF
+1147 QPKIVYPDIAIRCEF
-1162 AWDDTGF
+1162 AFDTNSF
-1169 YANQKAFIIS
+1169 YPDCTLFLIPAE
-1179 GTSKYLLGIL
+1179 SKYLLGFL
-1189 NSNIFMW
+1189 NSGMIQ
-1196 FFDKLLAKL
+1196 FFINQICPAVRGDFKRFK
-1205 QNGFYEPSS
+1205 S
-1214 IFMDKLPIP
+1214 IYVSQIPIP
-1223 NAQPQEKLAIEIL
+1223 TTTEPQRNVIETL
-1236 VNYIIYLTA
+1236 VNYIIYLTG

-1271 QIVDALV
+1271 QVVDALV

-1294 MSHVLSENLPA
+1294 MSHVLSENLPV

-1332 VHIYF
+1332 VNIYF

>member
-1 MKDKIAKS
+1 MNEQQMKDKIAKS

-80 KSNGQLGFSSNIDQN
+80 KSNGQSGSFSNIDQN

-146 INRRPNKRAT
+146 INRRPNKRTT

-170 NISYPH
+170 NIFQPH

-264 FLKEKGLVPDD
+264 FLKEKGLVPED
-275 LFNYQSIQE
+275 LFNYQRVQE
-284 LIKSNAPEESTYY
+284 LIKSNEPTESTYY

-314 TPNKPDNRKFR
+314 TPSKPDNRKFR

-334 DQNYMI
+334 DQNYMV

-377 DGDNPKQIIRI
+377 DQDQPKQIVRI

-409 SDRQIDLN
+409 SEQQIDLN

-508 LSDPS
+508 LTS
-513 LTLPSKEREIEE
+513 LSGEREVN
-525 TPPFLRQGCSFDLG
+525 Q
-539 AIRPLLPVVA
+539 
-549 PISETHTKSWTRRAG
+549 
-564 THHPPPLQND
+564 
-574 DLPENETPPF
+574 
-584 LRGAGGDRL
+584 RL
-593 RHLLAYNDQPHQFT
+593 RHLFAYNNQSHQFT

-800 RVRHQISEI
+800 QVRHQISEI

-973 VDQFAFVFENQSF
+973 FDQFAFVFENQSF

-1021 YVNGRFYR
+1021 YVNGRFYY
-1029 GILTG
+1029 GIKTG

-1091 HPWSGKSAKEAEK
+1091 HPWSGKSAKDAEK

-1117 DELREELSK
+1117 DELRGELSK

-1135 ELRSCKYWHEFE
+1135 ELRSCIYWQEFE
-1147 HPKIIYPNICNRNTF
+1147 QPKIVYQEIATYQAF
-1162 AWDDTGF
+1162 AWDS
-1169 YANQKAFIIS
+1169 QKLYTNNKIFFIPNS
-1179 GTSKYLLGIL
+1179 TYYLLSIL
-1189 NSNIFMW
+1189 NSQITW
-1196 FFDKLLAKL
+1196 FFLDRIVGKMAGGTYAL
-1205 QNGFYEPSS
+1205 QS
-1214 IFMDKLPIP
+1214 IYTSQIPIP

-1271 QIVDALV
+1271 QVVDALV

-1287 HSHDKYF
+1287 HSHDKHF

-1305 FDTIKGDKMPALRQI
+1305 FDTIKGDKMPVLRQI

-1332 VHIYF
+1332 VNIYF

>member
-1 MKDKIAKS
+1 MNEQEMKDKIAKS

-80 KSNGQLGFSSNIDQN
+80 KSNGQLGSFSNIDQN

-123 VNRQSDIPIMVLFRH
+123 VNHQSDIPIMVLFRH

-146 INRRPNKRAT
+146 INRRPNKRET
-156 SKDVLEKITLIKDI
+156 SKDVLEKITLIKNI
-170 NISYPH
+170 NIFQPH

-231 VQNVTF
+231 VQNVSF

-275 LFNYQSIQE
+275 LFNYQRVQQ
-284 LIKSNAPEESTYY
+284 LIKSNEPTESTYY

-314 TPNKPDNRKFR
+314 TPSKPDNRKFR

-334 DQNYMI
+334 DQNYMV

-377 DGDNPKQIIRI
+377 DQYQPKQIVRI

-409 SDRQIDLN
+409 SEQQIDLN

-508 LSDPS
+508 LTS
-513 LTLPSKEREIEE
+513 LSGEREAN
-525 TPPFLRQGCSFDLG
+525 Q
-539 AIRPLLPVVA
+539 
-549 PISETHTKSWTRRAG
+549 
-564 THHPPPLQND
+564 
-574 DLPENETPPF
+574 
-584 LRGAGGDRL
+584 RL
-593 RHLLAYNDQPHQFT
+593 RHLFAYNNQSHQFT

-616 AIDNLKILDPACG
+616 GIDNLKILDPACG

-727 IDNSQENRGVR
+727 IDDSQENRGVR

-777 EVRRS
+777 EVRKS

-800 RVRHQISEI
+800 QVRHQISDI

-916 GEKLRKFLANESTI
+916 GEKLRKFLGNESTI

-965 LNWELGQP
+965 LNWEFGQP
-973 VDQFAFVFENQSF
+973 VDQFASVFENQSF

-1006 NLLGKLRTTGTPLGE
+1006 NLLEKLRTTGTPLGE

-1034 FNEAFVVDRETRDRL
+1034 FNDAFVVDRETRDRL
-1049 IAEHPSSAEVL
+1049 ITEHPSSAEVL

-1066 RDVKRWSVNFAE
+1066 RDVKRWRVEYQNLW
-1078 QYLIKIE
+1078 LIFTRRGIDIK
-1085 SSENKQ
+1085 K
-1091 HPWSGKSAKEAEK
+1091 
-1104 IFAKTYPAIHARF
+1104 YPAI
-1117 DELREELSK
+1117 ENYLSQYQEK
-1126 RSDQGKFFW
+1126 LTPGTGRKAGTYKWYEIQDNIA
-1135 ELRSCKYWHEFE
+1135 YWQDFE
-1147 HPKIIYPNICNRNTF
+1147 QPKIVYPDIAIRCEF
-1162 AWDDTGF
+1162 AFDTNSF
-1169 YANQKAFIIS
+1169 YPDCTLFLIPAE
-1179 GTSKYLLGIL
+1179 SKYLLGFL
-1189 NSNIFMW
+1189 NSGMIQ
-1196 FFDKLLAKL
+1196 FFINQICPAVRGDFKRFKSIYVS
-1205 QNGFYEPSS
+1205 QISIPTTTEPQR
-1214 IFMDKLPIP
+1214 
-1223 NAQPQEKLAIEIL
+1223 NVIETL

-1305 FDTIKGDKMPALRQI
+1305 FDTVKGDKMPALRQI
-1320 FKRLFDSEHPIR
+1320 FKRLFNSEHPIR
-1332 VHIYF
+1332 VNIYF
-1337 LNSLEVVRII
+1337 LKSLEVVRII

>member
-1 MKDKIAKS
+1 MNEREMKDKIAKS
-9 IQNLAAGDAAQKLE
+9 IQSLAAGNAAEKLE

-41 NHPEDFIDTFG
+41 NSPEDFIDTFG

-80 KSNGQLGFSSNIDQN
+80 KSNRKLGFSSNIDQN

-170 NISYPH
+170 NIFQPH

-275 LFNYQSIQE
+275 LFNYQRVQQ
-284 LIKSNAPEESTYY
+284 LIKSYEPTESTYY

-314 TPNKPDNRKFR
+314 TPSKPDNRKFR

-334 DQNYMI
+334 DQNYMV

-347 DYFHDS
+347 HYFHDS

-377 DGDNPKQIIRI
+377 DQYQPKQIVRI

-409 SDRQIDLN
+409 SAQQIDLN

-508 LSDPS
+508 LTS
-513 LTLPSKEREIEE
+513 LSGEKEVN
-525 TPPFLRQGCSFDLG
+525 Q
-539 AIRPLLPVVA
+539 
-549 PISETHTKSWTRRAG
+549 
-564 THHPPPLQND
+564 
-574 DLPENETPPF
+574 
-584 LRGAGGDRL
+584 RL
-593 RHLLAYNDQPHQFT
+593 RHLFAYNNQSHQFT

-727 IDNSQENRGVR
+727 IHDSQENRGVR

-800 RVRHQISEI
+800 QVRHQISEI

-842 MFGLGD
+842 MFGLGE

-965 LNWELGQP
+965 LNWELGQA
-973 VDQFAFVFENQSF
+973 VDQFASVFENQSF

-1006 NLLGKLRTTGTPLGE
+1006 NLLEKLRTTGTPLGE
-1021 YVNGRFYR
+1021 YVNGRFYY
-1029 GILTG
+1029 GIKTG

-1066 RDVKRWSVNFAE
+1066 RDVKRWSVEYQNLW
-1078 QYLIKIE
+1078 LIFTRRGIDIK
-1085 SSENKQ
+1085 K
-1091 HPWSGKSAKEAEK
+1091 
-1104 IFAKTYPAIHARF
+1104 YPAI
-1117 DELREELSK
+1117 ENYLSQYQEK
-1126 RSDQGKFFW
+1126 LTPGTGRKVGTYKWYEIQDNVA
-1135 ELRSCKYWHEFE
+1135 YWQEFE
-1147 HPKIIYPNICNRNTF
+1147 QPKIVYPDIAIRCEF
-1162 AWDDTGF
+1162 AFDTNSF
-1169 YANQKAFIIS
+1169 YPDCTLFLIPAE
-1179 GTSKYLLGIL
+1179 SKYLLGFL
-1189 NSNIFMW
+1189 NSGMIQ
-1196 FFDKLLAKL
+1196 FFINQICPAVRGDFKRFK
-1205 QNGFYEPSS
+1205 S
-1214 IFMDKLPIP
+1214 IYVSQIPIP
-1223 NAQPQEKLAIEIL
+1223 TTTEPQRNVIETL
-1236 VNYIIYLTA
+1236 VNYIIYLTG

-1271 QIVDALV
+1271 QVVDALV

-1294 MSHVLSENLPA
+1294 MSHVLSENLPV

-1332 VHIYF
+1332 VNIYF

>member
-1 MKDKIAKS
+1 MNEQEMKDKIAKS
-9 IQNLAAGDAAQKLE
+9 IQNLAAGNAAQKLE

-41 NHPEDFIDTFG
+41 NHPEDFIDSFG

-170 NISYPH
+170 NIFQPH

-201 QLHDAWQKT
+201 QLHEAWQKT

-275 LFNYQSIQE
+275 LFNYQRVQQ
-284 LIKSNAPEESTYY
+284 LIKSNEPTESTYY

-314 TPNKPDNRKFR
+314 TPSKPDNRKFR

-334 DQNYMI
+334 DQNYMV

-377 DGDNPKQIIRI
+377 DQYQPKQIVRI

-409 SDRQIDLN
+409 SAQQIDLN

-508 LSDPS
+508 LTS
-513 LTLPSKEREIEE
+513 LSGEKEVN
-525 TPPFLRQGCSFDLG
+525 Q
-539 AIRPLLPVVA
+539 
-549 PISETHTKSWTRRAG
+549 
-564 THHPPPLQND
+564 
-574 DLPENETPPF
+574 
-584 LRGAGGDRL
+584 RL
-593 RHLLAYNDQPHQFT
+593 RHLFAYNNQSHQFT

-727 IDNSQENRGVR
+727 IDDSQENRGVR

-777 EVRRS
+777 EVRKS

-800 RVRHQISEI
+800 QVRHQISEI

-842 MFGLGD
+842 MFGLGE

-973 VDQFAFVFENQSF
+973 VDQFASVFENQSF

-1006 NLLGKLRTTGTPLGE
+1006 NLLEKLRKAGTLLGE
-1021 YVNGRFYR
+1021 YVNGRFYY
-1029 GILTG
+1029 GIKTG
-1034 FNEAFVVDRETRDRL
+1034 FNDAFVVDRETRDRL

-1066 RDVKRWSVNFAE
+1066 RDVKRWIVNFAD

-1085 SSENKQ
+1085 SSENKK
-1091 HPWSGKSAKEAEK
+1091 HPWSNKANSEAEK
-1104 IFAKTYPAIHARF
+1104 VFAKTYPAIYKHFQQFR
-1117 DELREELSK
+1117 DSLIKRE
-1126 RSDQGKFFW
+1126 DQGKYFW
-1135 ELRSCKYWHEFE
+1135 ELRSCKYWQEFE
-1147 HPKIIYPNICNRNTF
+1147 QPKIILGRFMNRSTF
-1162 AWDDTGF
+1162 TFDRNNF
-1169 YANQKAFIIS
+1169 YHNDSLYMIS
-1179 GTSKYLLGIL
+1179 GVNEYVVSVL
-1189 NSNIFMW
+1189 NSSVSWW
-1196 FFDKLLAKL
+1196 FLSHICTDL
-1205 QNGFYEPSS
+1205 QNGYIQAFRENLFR
-1214 IFMDKLPIP
+1214 IPIP
-1223 NAQPQEKLAIEIL
+1223 KLANNEQKPIINL
-1236 VNYIIYLTA
+1236 VNYIIYLTG

-1271 QIVDALV
+1271 QVVEGA
-1278 MELYLPEEL
+1278 
-1287 HSHDKYF
+1287 SRFCKYTK
-1294 MSHVLSENLPA
+1294 V
-1305 FDTIKGDKMPALRQI
+1305 
-1320 FKRLFDSEHPIR
+1320 
-1332 VHIYF
+1332 
-1337 LNSLEVVRII
+1337 
-1347 RGLG
+1347 

>member
-1 MKDKIAKS
+1 MNEQHMKDKIAKS
-9 IQNLAAGDAAQKLE
+9 IQNLAAGNAAQKLE

-80 KSNGQLGFSSNIDQN
+80 KSNGQLGFSSNIDKN

-146 INRRPNKRAT
+146 INRRPNKRET
-156 SKDVLEKITLIKDI
+156 SKDVLEKITLIKSI
-170 NISYPH
+170 NIFQPH

-201 QLHDAWQKT
+201 ELHDAWQKT

-275 LFNYQSIQE
+275 LFNYQRVQQ
-284 LIKSNAPEESTYY
+284 LIKSNEPTESTYY

-314 TPNKPDNRKFR
+314 TPSKPDNRKFR

-334 DQNYMI
+334 DQNYMV

-377 DGDNPKQIIRI
+377 DQYQPKQIVRI

-409 SDRQIDLN
+409 SAQQIDLN

-508 LSDPS
+508 LSS
-513 LTLPSKEREIEE
+513 LSGEREVN
-525 TPPFLRQGCSFDLG
+525 Q
-539 AIRPLLPVVA
+539 
-549 PISETHTKSWTRRAG
+549 
-564 THHPPPLQND
+564 
-574 DLPENETPPF
+574 
-584 LRGAGGDRL
+584 RL
-593 RHLLAYNDQPHQFT
+593 RHLFAYNNQQHQFT

-727 IDNSQENRGVR
+727 IDDSQENRGVR

-777 EVRRS
+777 EVRKS

-800 RVRHQISEI
+800 QVRHQISEI

-848 GFDVCIGNPPY
+848 GFDICIGNPPY

-973 VDQFAFVFENQSF
+973 FDQFASVFENQSF

-1006 NLLGKLRTTGTPLGE
+1006 NLLEKLRKAGTPLGE

-1066 RDVKRWSVNFAE
+1066 RDVKRWSVEYQNLW
-1078 QYLIKIE
+1078 LIFTRRGIDIK
-1085 SSENKQ
+1085 K
-1091 HPWSGKSAKEAEK
+1091 
-1104 IFAKTYPAIHARF
+1104 YPAI
-1117 DELREELSK
+1117 ENYLSQYQEK
-1126 RSDQGKFFW
+1126 LTPGTGRKAGTYKWYQIQDNIA
-1135 ELRSCKYWHEFE
+1135 YWQEFE
-1147 HPKIIYPNICNRNTF
+1147 QPKIVYPDIAIRCEF
-1162 AWDDTGF
+1162 AFDTNSF
-1169 YANQKAFIIS
+1169 YPDCTLFLIPAE
-1179 GTSKYLLGIL
+1179 SKYLLGFL
-1189 NSNIFMW
+1189 NSGMIQ
-1196 FFDKLLAKL
+1196 FFINQICPAVRGDFKRFK
-1205 QNGFYEPSS
+1205 S
-1214 IFMDKLPIP
+1214 IYVSQIPIP
-1223 NAQPQEKLAIEIL
+1223 TTTEPQRNVIETL

-1271 QIVDALV
+1271 QVVDALV

-1320 FKRLFDSEHPIR
+1320 FKRIFDSEHPIR
-1332 VHIYF
+1332 VNIYF

>member
-1 MKDKIAKS
+1 MNEQQIKAKIAKS
-9 IQNLAAGDAAQKLE
+9 IQNLSQGNPGEQIDH
-23 LLFQTL
+23 LFQTL
-29 GYTTQRKFELDS
+29 GYSTQRKFELDS
-41 NHPEDFIDTFG
+41 HNPDDFLDMFAWE
-52 FGEINQQRASLSQWK
+52 EINPQRAMFSQWQ

-80 KSNGQLGFSSNIDQN
+80 KSQAKLSLFSNIDKN
-95 YLQSYIFLAVELREN
+95 YLQSYIFLGVGLRGN
-110 DYTRSQLSDITRE
+110 HYTRTQLSNITRE
-123 VNRQSDIPIMVLFRH
+123 VNRLSDIPIMVLFRH
-138 GECFTLSI
+138 DDGFTLSI
-146 INRRPNKRAT
+146 INRRPHKREA

-170 NISYPH
+170 NILQPH

-186 SLPQLFKQYQFTNFD
+186 SLPQLYKQHQFTNFD

-210 LDTSELNKRFFKE
+210 LDTSELNTRFFKE

-231 VQNVTF
+231 VQNVTLPQSSTGF
-237 PEGAGGNVEI
+237 PPVNNQEDHRQDAC
-247 RNATSVIRL
+247 ATFIIRL

-264 FLKEKGLVPDD
+264 FLKEKGLVRDD
-275 LFNYQSIQE
+275 LFNAQRIQE
-284 LIKSNAPEESTYY
+284 LIRSTNSEESTYY

-314 TPNKPDNRKFR
+314 TPSKPDNRKFR

-347 DYFHDS
+347 DYFPDS
-353 PAILRLF
+353 QGFLRLLE
-360 DNIPFLN
+360 NIPFLN

-377 DGDNPKQIIRI
+377 DQENPKQILRV
-388 DGFSERQD
+388 DGFSDRPD
-396 NRLNIPNCLFFSE
+396 NQLKVPNFLFFNESE
-409 SDRQIDLN
+409 EVDLN
-417 DVYGTKNKRYT
+417 EVYGTKNKRYR

-437 SYKFTVTENTPIEEE
+437 SYKFTITENTPIEEE

-502 ACLEGK
+502 AYLEGK
-508 LSDPS
+508 LSS
-513 LTLPSKEREIEE
+513 LLISVSGER
-525 TPPFLRQGCSFDLG
+525 G
-539 AIRPLLPVVA
+539 V
-549 PISETHTKSWTRRAG
+549 
-564 THHPPPLQND
+564 
-574 DLPENETPPF
+574 NE
-584 LRGAGGDRL
+584 RL

-607 DTEVSGLIE
+607 DTDVEVLINH
-616 AIDNLKILDPACG
+616 IDHLKILDPACG
-629 SGAFPMGILHKLVYI
+629 SGAFPMGILHKLVFI
-644 LSKLDPQNG
+644 LTKLDPQNR
-653 RWKEKQISKA
+653 RWKEKQIAKA
-663 SEIPDGTIREKVI
+663 NEIPDSTIREKVI

-684 HNELDYGRKL
+684 QNELDYGRKL

-706 QPVAIQISK
+706 QPIAIQISK

-727 IDNSQENRGVR
+727 IDNSLENRGVR

-746 FVAANALIGIKG
+746 FVAANALLGIKG
-758 AADFTLR
+758 AGDFTLR
-765 DPRIEQ
+765 DPRIEE

-777 EVRRS
+777 EIRRS

-800 RVRHQISEI
+800 QIRHQISEI
-809 LKSGG
+809 LKCGG

-820 EKLANWKPYEQNAV
+820 EKLAIWKPYEQNTF
-834 ADFFDSEW
+834 ADFFEAEW
-842 MFGLGD
+842 MFGISN
-848 GFDVCIGNPPY
+848 GFDICIGNPPY

-894 KLLKNQGIL
+894 KLLKNKGIL

-916 GEKLRKFLANESTI
+916 GEKLRKFLANQSTI
-930 QQLIDFGDAPIFTAI
+930 LQLIDFGDAPIFTAI

-957 PKNHQTRV
+957 PENHQTRV

-973 VDQFAFVFENQSF
+973 VDRFASVLENQSF
-986 LMAQKELTADG
+986 FIAQKELTADG
-997 WRLESSTVL
+997 WRLESNSVL
-1006 NLLGKLRTTGTPLGE
+1006 QLLEKLRKAGTPLGE
-1021 YVNGRFYR
+1021 YVNGRFYY
-1029 GILTG
+1029 GIKTG

-1060 KPFLRG
+1060 KPMIKG
-1066 RDVKRWSVNFAE
+1066 RNVKRWQINSTE

-1091 HPWSGKSAKEAEK
+1091 HPWSGKSTEEAKK
-1104 IFAKTYPAIHARF
+1104 IFAKTYPAIHTRF
-1117 DELREELSK
+1117 DEFREKLIN
-1126 RSDQGKFFW
+1126 RDDQGKFFW
-1135 ELRSCKYWHEFE
+1135 ELRSCRYWQDIET
-1147 HPKIIYPNICNRNTF
+1147 PKIVYPDIAPEGSF
-1162 AWDDTGF
+1162 AFDTNNLYPEATLF
-1169 YANQKAFIIS
+1169 FIPEA
-1179 GTSKYLLGIL
+1179 TLYLLGVL
-1189 NSNIFMW
+1189 NSQIFNW
-1196 FFDKLLAKL
+1196 CFRQISPKIRGNFLRYKTVYISQL
-1205 QNGFYEPSS
+1205 S
-1214 IFMDKLPIP
+1214 IP
-1223 NAQPQEKLAIEIL
+1223 NAQAREKLAIETL

-1245 ELKDIPSHGEKM
+1245 ELKDIPSHGEIM
-1257 VETAEDKLMLSYFE
+1257 VATAEDKLMLSYFE

-1294 MSHVLSENLPA
+1294 MRHVLSENLPTLDKIKGNKIA
-1305 FDTIKGDKMPALRQI
+1305 EICGIFKILYATDHAIRYNLFLLDTIP
-1320 FKRLFDSEHPIR
+1320 
-1332 VHIYF
+1332 
-1337 LNSLEVVRII
+1337 VVRII
-1347 RGLG
+1347 QGKP

>member
-1 MKDKIAKS
+1 MNEQQIKDKIVKS
-9 IQNLAAGDAAQKLE
+9 IQNLSKGNPGEKIEQ
-23 LLFQTL
+23 LFQTL
-29 GYTTQRKFELDS
+29 GYSTQRKFDLDS
-41 NHPEDFIDTFG
+41 NNPDDFLDMFAWEG
-52 FGEINQQRASLSQWK
+52 INQQRAMFSEWK

-80 KSNGQLGFSSNIDQN
+80 KSNAKLSLFSKIDKN
-95 YLQSYIFLAVELREN
+95 YLQSYIFLAVGLRGN
-110 DYTRSQLSDITRE
+110 HYNRTDLSNITRE
-123 VNRQSDIPIMVLFRH
+123 VNRLSDIPIMVLFRH
-138 GECFTLSI
+138 DDCFTLSI
-146 INRRPNKRAT
+146 INRRPNKRET

-170 NISYPH
+170 NTFQPH

-186 SLPQLFKQYQFTNFD
+186 SLPQLYKQYQFTNFD

-231 VQNVTF
+231 VQNVTLPQSSTGF
-237 PEGAGGNVEI
+237 QPVKSPQSSTGFQPVNNQEHHRQDAC
-247 RNATSVIRL
+247 ATFIIRL

-275 LFNYQSIQE
+275 LFNYQRIQE
-284 LIKSNAPEESTYY
+284 LIRSSNSEESTYY

-314 TPNKPDNRKFR
+314 TPSKPDNRKFR
-325 NKAKQAGGR
+325 NKAKPAGGR

-347 DYFHDS
+347 NYFQDS
-353 PAILRLF
+353 QAILRLF
-360 DNIPFLN
+360 DDIPFLN

-377 DGDNPKQIIRI
+377 DQNQPKQIIRI

-396 NRLNIPNCLFFSE
+396 NRLNVPNFLFFNESE
-409 SDRQIDLN
+409 EVNLN

-502 ACLEGK
+502 AYLEGK
-508 LSDPS
+508 LTS
-513 LTLPSKEREIEE
+513 LLISVSAER
-525 TPPFLRQGCSFDLG
+525 G
-539 AIRPLLPVVA
+539 V
-549 PISETHTKSWTRRAG
+549 
-564 THHPPPLQND
+564 
-574 DLPENETPPF
+574 NE
-584 LRGAGGDRL
+584 RL

-607 DTEVSGLIE
+607 DTDVEVLIN
-616 AIDNLKILDPACG
+616 AIDHLKILDPACG
-629 SGAFPMGILHKLVYI
+629 SGAFPMGILHKLVFI
-644 LSKLDPQNG
+644 LTKLDPQNR

-663 SEIPDGTIREKVI
+663 NEIPDSTIREKVI

-684 HNELDYGRKL
+684 QNELDYGRKL

-706 QPVAIQISK
+706 QPIAIQIAK

-727 IDNSQENRGVR
+727 IDNSLENRGVR

-746 FVAANALIGIKG
+746 FVAANALLGIKG
-758 AADFTLR
+758 AGDFTLR
-765 DPRIEQ
+765 DPRIEE
-771 KEKELA
+771 KEKELG

-800 RVRHQISEI
+800 QIRHQISEI
-809 LKSGG
+809 LKCGG

-820 EKLANWKPYEQNAV
+820 EKLAIWKPYEQNTF
-834 ADFFDSEW
+834 ADFFEAEW
-842 MFGLGD
+842 MFGISD
-848 GFDVCIGNPPY
+848 GFDICIGNPPY

-894 KLLKNQGIL
+894 KLLKNKGIL

-916 GEKLRKFLANESTI
+916 GEKLRKFLANQSTI

-957 PKNHQTRV
+957 PENHQTRV

-973 VDQFAFVFENQSF
+973 VDQFASVFENQSF
-986 LMAQKELTADG
+986 FIAQKELTADG
-997 WRLESSTVL
+997 WRLESNSVL
-1006 NLLGKLRTTGTPLGE
+1006 QLLEKLRKAGTPLGE

-1049 IAEHPSSAEVL
+1049 ISDHPSSAEVL

-1066 RDVKRWSVNFAE
+1066 RDVKRWCVEYQDLWLLFIPWHFPLHQDSSIVGASEKAE
-1078 QYLIKIE
+1078 KELIKR
-1085 SSENKQ
+1085 
-1091 HPWSGKSAKEAEK
+1091 
-1104 IFAKTYPAIHARF
+1104 YPAIYKHLLKFKSKLSARNKA
-1117 DELREELSK
+1117 ETGIRYEWYVLQRCAAS
-1126 RSDQGKFFW
+1126 
-1135 ELRSCKYWHEFE
+1135 YWQEFE
-1147 HPKIIYPNICNRNTF
+1147 RPKIIIPAIT
-1162 AWDDTGF
+1162 
-1169 YANQKAFIIS
+1169 QKAEYAADFS
-1179 GTSKYLLGIL
+1179 DYYSNDKTSICVAEDVLYVLGIL
-1189 NSNIFMW
+1189 NSQLMW
-1196 FFDKLLAKL
+1196 WFI
-1205 QNGFYEPSS
+1205 QNTAASKQGGFYEFKPMYVSK
-1214 IFMDKLPIP
+1214 IPIVKSDHP
-1223 NAQPQEKLAIEIL
+1223 ELIETL

-1245 ELKDIPSHGEKM
+1245 ELKDIPSHGERM
-1257 VETAEDKLMLSYFE
+1257 VATAEDKLMLSYFE

-1287 HSHDKYF
+1287 HSNDKYF
-1294 MSHVLSENLPA
+1294 MRHLLSENLPA
-1305 FDTIKGDKMPALRQI
+1305 FDTLKGDKMNALRQI
-1320 FKRLFDSEHPIR
+1320 FKRLFNSEHPIR
-1332 VHIYF
+1332 ANIYF

-1347 RGLG
+1347 RGLA

>member
-1 MKDKIAKS
+1 MNEQQMKDKIAKS

-52 FGEINQQRASLSQWK
+52 FGEINHQRASLSQWK

-170 NISYPH
+170 NIFYPH

-275 LFNYQSIQE
+275 LFNYQRVQE
-284 LIKSNAPEESTYY
+284 LIKSNEPTESTYY

-314 TPNKPDNRKFR
+314 TPSKPDNRKFR

-334 DQNYMI
+334 DQNYMV

-377 DGDNPKQIIRI
+377 DQDQPKQIVRI

-409 SDRQIDLN
+409 SDQQIDLN

-508 LSDPS
+508 LTS
-513 LTLPSKEREIEE
+513 LSGEREVN
-525 TPPFLRQGCSFDLG
+525 Q
-539 AIRPLLPVVA
+539 
-549 PISETHTKSWTRRAG
+549 
-564 THHPPPLQND
+564 
-574 DLPENETPPF
+574 
-584 LRGAGGDRL
+584 RL
-593 RHLLAYNDQPHQFT
+593 RHLFAYNNQSHQFT

-800 RVRHQISEI
+800 QVRHQISEI

-1078 QYLIKIE
+1078 QYFIKIE

-1091 HPWSGKSAKEAEK
+1091 HPWSGKSAKDAEK

-1117 DELREELSK
+1117 DELRGELSK

-1147 HPKIIYPNICNRNTF
+1147 QPKIVWGNLATSPQFSLASI
-1162 AWDDTGF
+1162 GF
-1169 YANQKAFIIS
+1169 YLCAPANLIVSQDS
-1179 GTSKYLLGIL
+1179 YYLLAIL
-1189 NSNIFMW
+1189 NSKITQYIVS
-1196 FFDKLLAKL
+1196 
-1205 QNGFYEPSS
+1205 QNAAVRQGGFLEFKPMYVSQIS
-1214 IFMDKLPIP
+1214 IP
-1223 NAQPQEKLAIEIL
+1223 NAQPQEKSAIETL

-1271 QIVDALV
+1271 QVVDALV

-1287 HSHDKYF
+1287 HSDDKYF

-1332 VHIYF
+1332 VNIYF

>member
-1 MKDKIAKS
+1 MNEREMKDKIAKS
-9 IQNLAAGDAAQKLE
+9 IQSLAAGNAAEKLE

-41 NHPEDFIDTFG
+41 NSPEDFIDTFG

-80 KSNGQLGFSSNIDQN
+80 KSNRKLGFSSNIDQN

-170 NISYPH
+170 NIFQPH

-275 LFNYQSIQE
+275 LFNYQRVQQ
-284 LIKSNAPEESTYY
+284 LIKSYEPTESTYY

-314 TPNKPDNRKFR
+314 TPSKPDNRKFR

-334 DQNYMI
+334 DQNYMV

-377 DGDNPKQIIRI
+377 DQYQPKQIVRI

-409 SDRQIDLN
+409 SDQQIDLN

-508 LSDPS
+508 LTS
-513 LTLPSKEREIEE
+513 LSGEKEVN
-525 TPPFLRQGCSFDLG
+525 Q
-539 AIRPLLPVVA
+539 
-549 PISETHTKSWTRRAG
+549 
-564 THHPPPLQND
+564 
-574 DLPENETPPF
+574 
-584 LRGAGGDRL
+584 RL
-593 RHLLAYNDQPHQFT
+593 RHLFAYNNQQHQFT

-727 IDNSQENRGVR
+727 IHDSQENRGVR

-800 RVRHQISEI
+800 QVRHQISEI

-842 MFGLGD
+842 MFGLGE

-965 LNWELGQP
+965 LNWELGQA
-973 VDQFAFVFENQSF
+973 VDQFASVFENQSF

-1006 NLLGKLRTTGTPLGE
+1006 NLLEKLRTTGTPLGE
-1021 YVNGRFYR
+1021 YVNGRFYY
-1029 GILTG
+1029 GIKTG

-1066 RDVKRWSVNFAE
+1066 RDVKRWSVEYQNLW
-1078 QYLIKIE
+1078 LIFTRRGIDIK
-1085 SSENKQ
+1085 K
-1091 HPWSGKSAKEAEK
+1091 
-1104 IFAKTYPAIHARF
+1104 YPAI
-1117 DELREELSK
+1117 ENYLSQYQEK
-1126 RSDQGKFFW
+1126 LTPGTGRKVGTYKWYEIQDNVA
-1135 ELRSCKYWHEFE
+1135 YWQEFE
-1147 HPKIIYPNICNRNTF
+1147 QPKIVYPDIAIRCEF
-1162 AWDDTGF
+1162 AFDTNSF
-1169 YANQKAFIIS
+1169 YPDCTLFLIPAE
-1179 GTSKYLLGIL
+1179 SKYLLGFL
-1189 NSNIFMW
+1189 NSGMIQ
-1196 FFDKLLAKL
+1196 FFINQICPAVRGDFKRFK
-1205 QNGFYEPSS
+1205 S
-1214 IFMDKLPIP
+1214 IYVSQIPIP
-1223 NAQPQEKLAIEIL
+1223 TTTEPQRNVIETL

-1271 QIVDALV
+1271 QVVDALV

-1287 HSHDKYF
+1287 HSNDKYF

-1320 FKRLFDSEHPIR
+1320 FKRIFDSEHPIR
-1332 VHIYF
+1332 VNIYF